1 MSESQKIKNICFANF
16 SNLYKFKFSEKHEK
30 FFFSSIN
37 IQGEKKNFLSASL
50 GYAENYEL
58 LFKQNFINN
67 FLRIICSGLKF
78 CLAENGTKYFI
89 IFISRGISNI
99 TCLQI
104 FGTLIHLQRN
114 SQDVIFELPLASR
127 STNSAVATLKN
138 FYRILKND
146 S

>member
-30 FFFSSIN
+30 YFFFLLLMFRER
-37 IQGEKKNFLSASL
+37 EKIFLSASL
-50 GYAENYEL
+50 GYAVNYEL

-99 TCLQI
+99 T
-104 FGTLIHLQRN
+104 
-114 SQDVIFELPLASR
+114 
-127 STNSAVATLKN
+127 
-138 FYRILKND
+138 
-146 S
+146 